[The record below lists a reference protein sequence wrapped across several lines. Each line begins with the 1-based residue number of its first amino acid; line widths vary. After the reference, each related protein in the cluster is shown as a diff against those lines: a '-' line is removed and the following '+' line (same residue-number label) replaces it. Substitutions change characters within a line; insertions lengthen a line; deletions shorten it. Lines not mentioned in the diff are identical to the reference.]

1 MNREKELLEALEA
14 ADTALH
20 HLESADM
27 LLRSSG
33 RWGWLDMLGG
43 GLIVSL
49 LKHGEMSDAR
59 RELQA
64 AQDAVRAFGR
74 ELKDVQGIMDVNLE
88 TGDFLG
94 FADVFFDG
102 LLADALMQRRI
113 EKARDSI
120 AAAQRRIR
128 EIRPLLEKELYG

>member
-1 MNREKELLEALEA
+1 MNREKELLEALDA
-14 ADTALH
+14 ADAALA
-20 HLESADM
+20 HLERADM

-64 AQDAVRAFGR
+64 AQDAVRNFGR
-74 ELKDVQGIMDVNLE
+74 ELRDVQGSLDLNLE
-88 TGDFLG
+88 TGDLLG

-113 EKARDSI
+113 EKARDGI
-120 AAAQRRIR
+120 AKAAERIR
-128 EIRPLLEKELYG
+128 EIRSLLERELDS

>member
-1 MNREKELLEALEA
+1 MNREKELLEALDA
-14 ADTALH
+14 ADAALA
-20 HLESADM
+20 HLERADM

-64 AQDAVRAFGR
+64 AQDAVRTFGR

-102 LLADALMQRRI
+102 LLADALMQHRI
-113 EKARDSI
+113 EKARDGI
-120 AAAQRRIR
+120 AEAQRRIR
-128 EIRPLLEKELYG
+128 EIRPRLEKELYG

>member
-1 MNREKELLEALEA
+1 
-14 ADTALH
+14 
-20 HLESADM
+20 M

-64 AQDAVRAFGR
+64 AQDAVRNFGR
-74 ELKDVQGIMDVNLE
+74 ELRDVQGSLDLNLE
-88 TGDFLG
+88 TGDLLG

-113 EKARDSI
+113 EKARDGI
-120 AAAQRRIR
+120 ATAAGRIR
-128 EIRPLLEKELYG
+128 EIRSLLERELDS